1 MFMKR
6 WHGLQ
11 KLRNTARDSD
21 TGQSR
26 AYCGDKEDKLIYIA
40 ELPQAKTSLRIS
52 ARIWLLEYRI

>member
-6 WHGLQ
+6 WHGPQ

-21 TGQSR
+21 TGQSTT
-26 AYCGDKEDKLIYIA
+26 YCGDKEDKLIYIA

-52 ARIWLLEYRI
+52 ARIWLL